1 MVSPKSGSLVR
12 RFSILYW
19 GLSVMPIVILFYLYT
34 LYDESKSF
42 IPISN
47 NNFSILLI
55 LAAIISLLGFYSM
68 HSTIRRIVLFSES
81 VKKTLY
87 DNVDEKMLLEL
98 VKGEGEVAELA
109 KSFGQ
114 ILKRLEDN
122 LVALEEAKKTLH
134 SVLRKVSEVL
144 SSAENFDNLIRLVLE
159 TSIDALGVRRGA
171 LFSMDNDRYVLRA
184 WAGGEGI
191 PPERVLAE
199 AQAYLDLISKE
210 KIIFTLPAIEK
221 GGETDKLFAPPLVF
235 TPLVYRGKIW
245 GALCLSGTRF
255 GDNFSNDDLTIVS
268 NLSHQIAVSFENAK
282 LNQDAEQTYFET
294 MAALA
299 MAVEARDP
307 YSRGHSDRVGEYAK
321 AIALS
326 MGFPE
331 KDIQTLRDA
340 SRLHDVGKIGI
351 TDSVLVKPASLSVGE
366 KEIMRRH
373 PLIGESIVM
382 PLKTFKHLLDPIRH
396 HHEYLDGTG
405 YPDGLKGEDI
415 TPMTR
420 ILVVAD
426 IYDALTTDRPYRKAM
441 NPDETRKEL
450 DHLAAAGRIDAGIVR
465 HLHGMIEKGQ
475 MPRFG
480 QPDQPS

>member
-1 MVSPKSGSLVR
+1 MLSPKSGSLVR
-12 RFSILYW
+12 RFSIIYW
-19 GLSVMPIVILFYLYT
+19 GLSVMPIVVLFYLYT
-34 LYDESKSF
+34 LYDDSKSL
-42 IPISN
+42 IHISN
-47 NNFSILLI
+47 NTFSLLLI
-55 LAAIISLLGFYSM
+55 LVAVLSLLGFYSM
-68 HSTIRRIVLFSES
+68 RSTIQRIALFSES

-87 DNVDEKMLLEL
+87 DSVDEKVLAEL
-98 VKGEGEVAELA
+98 VKEEGEIAELA
-109 KSFGQ
+109 RSFGQ

-122 LVALEEAKKTLH
+122 LQALEEAKKTLH
-134 SVLRKVSEVL
+134 EVLRKVSEVL
-144 SSAENFDNLIRLVLE
+144 SSVENFDNLIRLVLE
-159 TSIDALGVRRGA
+159 TSLDALGAVRGA
-171 LFSMDNDRYVLRA
+171 LFSVNDGGYVLRA
-184 WAGGEGI
+184 WAGKEGVEH
-191 PPERVLAE
+191 ERILAE
-199 AQAYLDLISKE
+199 AQAYLDLITKE
-210 KIIFTLPAIEK
+210 RRIFTLPVIEK
-221 GGETDKLFAPPLVF
+221 TAEGDKLFAPPLVVA
-235 TPLVYRGKIW
+235 PLIYRGKIW

-255 GDNFSNDDLTIVS
+255 GENFSNDDLTIIS
-268 NLSHQIAVSFENAK
+268 NLGHQIAVSFENAK

-307 YSRGHSDRVGEYAK
+307 YSRGHSDRVGEYAR

-326 MGFPE
+326 MGFGE
-331 KDIQTLRDA
+331 REAQTLRDA

-351 TDSVLVKPASLSVGE
+351 TDSVLVKPGSLSLGE

-373 PLIGESIVM
+373 PLIGESILL

-396 HHEYLDGTG
+396 HHEYLDGSG

-441 NPDETRKEL
+441 NTDETKKEL
-450 DHLAAAGRIDAGIVR
+450 DLLAADGKIDAGIVR
-465 HLHGMIEKGQ
+465 HLHGMIDRGE

-480 QPDQPS
+480 PADPHS

>member
-1 MVSPKSGSLVR
+1 MLSPKSGSLVR

-19 GLSVMPIVILFYLYT
+19 GLSVMPIIILFYLYT
-34 LYDESKSF
+34 LYDEHKRS
-42 IPISN
+42 IVISN
-47 NNFSILLI
+47 DTFSILLI
-55 LAAIISLLGFYSM
+55 LLAIISLLGFYSM

-87 DNVDEKMLLEL
+87 DNVDEKILLDL
-98 VKGEGEVAELA
+98 VKEEGEVAELA
-109 KSFGQ
+109 KSFSQ

-122 LVALEEAKKTLH
+122 LQALEEAKKTLH
-134 SVLRKVSEVL
+134 NVLRKVSEVL
-144 SSAENFDNLIRLVLE
+144 SSVENFDKLIRLVLE
-159 TSIDALGVRRGA
+159 TSIDALGAVRGA
-171 LFSMDNDRYVLRA
+171 LFSVDDGRYILRA
-184 WAGGEGI
+184 WAGRKDI
-191 PPERVLAE
+191 PPELVLAE
-199 AQAYLDLISKE
+199 AQSYLDLITKE

-221 GGETDKLFAPPLVF
+221 TGETDKLFAPPLVF
-235 TPLVYRGKIW
+235 APLTYRGKVW

-268 NLSHQIAVSFENAK
+268 NLSHQIAVSFENTK
-282 LNQDAEQTYFET
+282 LNQEAEQTYFET

-326 MGFPE
+326 MGLPE

-351 TDSVLVKPASLSVGE
+351 TDSVLVKPASLSLSE

-396 HHEYLDGTG
+396 HHEFLDGTG
-405 YPDGLKGEDI
+405 YPDSLKGEDI
-415 TPMTR
+415 MPMTR

-441 NPDETRKEL
+441 NLEETKKEL
-450 DHLAAAGRIDAGIVR
+450 DGLAAAGKIDAAIVR
-465 HLHGMIEKGQ
+465 LLHDMIDKGE
-475 MPRFG
+475 MPRF
-480 QPDQPS
+480 S